1 MTLTSNNP
9 APQVTGTVSNANWMA
24 TNLIADRA
32 TNALPSAEYTLLI
45 PPDTNN
51 APPTNSPG
59 GDGYALI
66 TNYAGT
72 ARNPAS
78 ATAKITGALADGTA
92 FSQTTPVS
100 QDGYI
105 AVYASLYGGKGLLL
119 GWINLTN
126 ASGMSLAWIHPTV
139 HSGLFTGAFTSTNQI
154 ALSLWTNPPASSA
167 LPTNLV
173 VVETTDNTPVQT
185 NDFTI
190 TITNRTLDFSKL
202 SGSAT
207 PLNGSIAPKTGLL
220 KVTFGSGASKTTG
233 YGVILLNGTNGGGYF
248 LNKTNGGAVILEP

>member
-1 MTLTSNNP
+1 
-9 APQVTGTVSNANWMA
+9 
-24 TNLIADRA
+24 
-32 TNALPSAEYTLLI
+32 
-45 PPDTNN
+45 
-51 APPTNSPG
+51 
-59 GDGYALI
+59 
-66 TNYAGT
+66 
-72 ARNPAS
+72 
-78 ATAKITGALADGTA
+78 
-92 FSQTTPVS
+92 
-100 QDGYI
+100 
-105 AVYASLYGGKGLLL
+105 
-119 GWINLTN
+119 
-126 ASGMSLAWIHPTV
+126 
-139 HSGLFTGAFTSTNQI
+139 LFTGAFTSTNQI